1 MKDFSAILDTYFRAL
16 QKLRDHNKLVED
28 TVSIFKPDKKSIFTP
43 PMDLE
48 FKKGGASTFKRA
60 DRVQVLKE
68 EAEKDEELMFPEGD
82 EDLNWDMPEDEEVSR
97 EDFA

>member
-1 MKDFSAILDTYFRAL
+1 M
-16 QKLRDHNKLVED
+16 ED

-48 FKKGGASTFKRA
+48 FKKGGVFNFKWA

-68 EAEKDEELMFPEGD
+68 ETEKEGELMFPEDDGALVW
-82 EDLNWDMPEDEEVSR
+82 DLPDEEDDSR
-97 EDFA
+97 EDSP